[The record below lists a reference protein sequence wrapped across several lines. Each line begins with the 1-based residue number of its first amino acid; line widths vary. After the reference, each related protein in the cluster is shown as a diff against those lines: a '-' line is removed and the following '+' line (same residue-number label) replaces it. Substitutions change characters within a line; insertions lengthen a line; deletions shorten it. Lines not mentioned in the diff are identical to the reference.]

1 MKISRLMVMIS
12 VTVLSHAI
20 SADDVDNNVLGF
32 CDQQLIQASIRCT
45 ESEKLEQC
53 IRDSLAEVDCKMEVS
68 DETDVDMCN
77 EECAPD
83 LTAIQGEEN
92 NLSLTEGE

>member
-1 MKISRLMVMIS
+1 MKISRLMAVIG

-20 SADDVDNNVLGF
+20 SADDVDDNALGF
-32 CDQQLIQASIRCT
+32 CDQQLIQAGIRCT

-53 IRDSLAEVDCKMEVS
+53 IRDFLAEVDCKMEVS
-68 DETDVDMCN
+68 DEADVDMCN
-77 EECAPD
+77 EECVPD

-92 NLSLTEGE
+92 DLSLTEGE